1 MQRLLTA
8 IFSENISAEEKKE
21 ILSAEY
27 GILMTKDM
35 EEEVE
40 AMSDL
45 GYGILERGI
54 ERGIEQGIEQGVRLK
69 DELFLA
75 MKKDDR
81 LDDYAESVQNKD
93 YYEKLLKEYGLSPN
107 EQ

>member
-21 ILSAEY
+21 ILSTEY
-27 GILMTKDM
+27 GMLMTREM

-40 AMSDL
+40 AMSNL

-54 ERGIEQGIEQGVRLK
+54 EQGIEKGIEQGIERGIEQGSRLK
-69 DELFLA
+69 DELFC
-75 MKKDDR
+75 
-81 LDDYAESVQNKD
+81 
-93 YYEKLLKEYGLSPN
+93 PH
-107 EQ
+107 

>member
-1 MQRLLTA
+1 MTA

-54 ERGIEQGIEQGVRLK
+54 ERGIEQGVRLK

>member
-1 MQRLLTA
+1 
-8 IFSENISAEEKKE
+8 
-21 ILSAEY
+21 
-27 GILMTKDM
+27 MTREM

-40 AMSDL
+40 AMSNL
-45 GYGILERGI
+45 GYGILER
-54 ERGIEQGIEQGVRLK
+54 GIEQGVRLK

-93 YYEKLLKEYGLSPN
+93 YYEKLLKEYGLLPN

>member
-1 MQRLLTA
+1 
-8 IFSENISAEEKKE
+8 
-21 ILSAEY
+21 
-27 GILMTKDM
+27 MTREM
-35 EEEVE
+35 EEEIE
-40 AMSDL
+40 AMSNL
-45 GYGILERGI
+45 GYGIL

-93 YYEKLLKEYGLSPN
+93 YYEKLLKEYGLLPN

>member
-54 ERGIEQGIEQGVRLK
+54 ERGIEQGVRLK